1 LRHGAT
7 GRALESIEPHKGA
20 VHTGREQMRPTVDE
34 LMKRAF
40 DDAIRDPRSAEY
52 KAGVRSI
59 LSLHLGGVARPF
71 PYRLGTTEADVYLA
85 IASGARWRTTARFD
99 HPAGKDRFRLKA
111 NGGGSMPV

>member
-1 LRHGAT
+1 
-7 GRALESIEPHKGA
+7 
-20 VHTGREQMRPTVDE
+20 MRPTVDE

-71 PYRLGTTEADVYLA
+71 PYRLGTTEADAYLA
-85 IASGARWRTTARFD
+85 GQDEGHRIWRTLEVD
-99 HPAGKDRFRLKA
+99 HGK
-111 NGGGSMPV
+111 V